1 VGMEGGSSGGDRWCG
16 WVAWVSDIGGLGTAA
31 LAVEVEAWFTWRG
44 HQEPVAS
51 PFGLVTD
58 RKEYFLLVD
67 LQLSQEIVR
76 G

>member
-1 VGMEGGSSGGDRWCG
+1 M
-16 WVAWVSDIGGLGTAA
+16 SDIGGLGTAA

-67 LQLSQEIVR
+67 L
-76 G
+76 